1 MVKLTQ
7 TVKKGGCAAK
17 VAAHELRDILGRV
30 RFPKPQEN
38 LLING
43 SHFDDAAVYRLSDDL
58 CLVETLDFFTPI
70 VDDPYL
76 FGQIASANALSD
88 VYAMGASPKTALAIL
103 AFPLVT
109 LENEVAAQILQGA
122 VDTLSKAGADL
133 AGGHSIDDDTLKF
146 GLSVTG
152 LVHPKK
158 IWANSGAK
166 PGDHLILTKGLG
178 TGTLMAALKN
188 GRLSAEELGG
198 AFSSMTTLNNIKLH
212 LSSEE
217 LSAIHAATDVT
228 GFGVAGHSYQMAK
241 ASGVS
246 MRLRA
251 QALPRLK
258 YAEATLAEGLLT
270 KAHRTNREYVAD
282 YLAVADEVSAVDR
295 LLFFDPQTSG
305 GLLLAVDPQV
315 STAFV
320 AKLKDSFPQVA
331 IVGEVLPRQEN
342 FLYLLSHEL

>member
-17 VAAHELRDILGRV
+17 VAAFELRDILGRV
-30 RFPKPQEN
+30 SFPKPQES

-43 SHFDDAAVYRLSDDL
+43 ANFDDAAVYRLTDDL

-88 VYAMGASPKTALAIL
+88 VYAMGATPKTALAIL
-103 AFPLVT
+103 AFPLAT
-109 LENEVAAQILQGA
+109 LENSVAAQILQGA

-146 GLSVTG
+146 GLSVSG

-166 PGDHLILTKGLG
+166 LGDHLILTKALG

-188 GRLSAEELGG
+188 GRLSAAELGA
-198 AFSSMTTLNNIKLH
+198 AFGSMTTLNEIQSH
-212 LSSEE
+212 LNSED
-217 LSAIHAATDVT
+217 LAGIHAATDVT

-246 MRLRA
+246 LILHA
-251 QALPRLK
+251 STLPRLEH
-258 YAEATLAEGLLT
+258 AELTLAEGILT

-282 YLAVADEVSAVDR
+282 DLDIAPEVNDIDR

-305 GLLLAVDPQV
+305 GLLLAVDPKV
-315 STAFV
+315 SAAIV
-320 AKLKDSFPQVA
+320 AKLKSGFSQAA
-331 IVGEVLPRQEN
+331 IIGEVAARRMK
-342 FLYLLSHEL
+342 FLSYGA

>member
-17 VAAHELRDILGRV
+17 VAAYELRDILGRV

-43 SHFDDAAVYRLSDDL
+43 AHFDDAAVYRLSDDL

-76 FGQIASANALSD
+76 FGQIASTNALSD

-103 AFPLVT
+103 AFPLAT
-109 LENEVAAQILQGA
+109 LDNAVAAQILQGA

-152 LVHPKK
+152 FVHPKE
-158 IWANSGAK
+158 IWANRGAK

-188 GRLSAEELGG
+188 GRLSEVELSS
-198 AFSSMTTLNNIKLH
+198 AFHSMTMLNDIRSH
-212 LSSEE
+212 LTSKD
-217 LSAIHAATDVT
+217 LAAIHAATDVT
-228 GFGVAGHSYQMAK
+228 GFGIAGHSYQMAK

-246 MRLRA
+246 LA
-251 QALPRLK
+251 ISASTLPRLAH
-258 YAEATLAEGLLT
+258 AETALAEGLLT
-270 KAHRTNREYVAD
+270 KAHRTNREYVETHLHVMNVVGD
-282 YLAVADEVSAVDR
+282 LER

-305 GLLLAVDPQV
+305 GLLLAVDPQF
-315 STAFV
+315 SADFAT
-320 AKLKDSFPQVA
+320 KLKGAFPDAVV
-331 IVGEVLPRQEN
+331 VGEVLPRGEKS
-342 FLYLLSHEL
+342 LYYDG

>member
-1 MVKLTQ
+1 MVRLTQ

-17 VAAHELRDILGRV
+17 VAAHELRNILGQV

-43 SHFDDAAVYRLSDDL
+43 AHFDDAAVYRLSDDL

-76 FGQIASANALSD
+76 FGQIASTNALSD
-88 VYAMGASPKTALAIL
+88 IYAMGATPKTALAIL
-103 AFPLVT
+103 AFPLAT
-109 LENEVAAQILQGA
+109 LENAVAAQILQGA

-152 LVHPKK
+152 LVHPKE

-166 PGDHLILTKGLG
+166 AGDHLILTKGLG

-188 GRLSAEELGG
+188 DRLSEAELAG
-198 AFSSMTTLNNIKLH
+198 AFLSMTTLNEIKSH
-212 LSSEE
+212 LTSEE
-217 LSAIHAATDVT
+217 IAAIHAATDVT
-228 GFGVAGHSYQMAK
+228 GFGIAGHSYQMAK

-246 MRLRA
+246 LAISAR
-251 QALPRLK
+251 ALPCLAHAK
-258 YAEATLAEGLLT
+258 ATLAEGLLT
-270 KAHRTNREYVAD
+270 KAHRTNREYVDAH
-282 YLAVADEVSAVDR
+282 LHVASDVSD
-295 LLFFDPQTSG
+295 LEKLIFFDPQTSG
-305 GLLLAVDPQV
+305 GLLLAVAPQF
-315 STAFV
+315 SSAFIT
-320 AKLKDSFPQVA
+320 KLKGAFPDVTV
-331 IVGEVLPRQEN
+331 VGEVLPRGEKS
-342 FLYLLSHEL
+342 LYYAH